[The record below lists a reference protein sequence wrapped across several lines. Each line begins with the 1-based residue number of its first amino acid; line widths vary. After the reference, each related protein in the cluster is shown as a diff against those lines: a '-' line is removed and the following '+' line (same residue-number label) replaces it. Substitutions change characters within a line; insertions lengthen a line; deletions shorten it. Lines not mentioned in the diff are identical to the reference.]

1 MNESQSDLIISSE
14 PKLSRYIKLCVF
26 GILEI
31 PSVLI
36 SIYILYKF
44 YCFPQYRNRLNNHPI
59 IGLILISFIETT
71 SELPIALQ
79 YLRLG
84 YVKPNKYGFCLFWI
98 WYNFSL
104 QTTNLTLM
112 TWTSIQRHILIFH
125 SNWLQTSIGKL
136 KWHYIPLIFSVTYIP
151 IFYFSCII
159 IYQCQNYFD
168 YSALLCGS
176 ICYNSVTWLS
186 TYDWTVDL
194 LIPSLAIPLLS
205 ISLLLRVLIQAKKMK
220 RSLNWRSTRKMTIQL
235 VAISILYLIFWFPLA
250 LVSLIRIYFIQTFLQ
265 DPTDYYLNYTPYMV
279 QLLMPFVC
287 IACLPEIW
295 PKNNR
300 VHITQTVQRA
310 I

>member
-14 PKLSRYIKLCVF
+14 PKLCRYIKLCVF

-36 SIYILYKF
+36 SLYILYKF
-44 YCFPQYRNRLNNHPI
+44 SCFPQYRSRLNNHPI
-59 IGLILISFIETT
+59 IGLIIISFIETT
-71 SELPIALQ
+71 TELPIALQ

-125 SNWLQTSIGKL
+125 SNWVQTSIGRL

-159 IYQCQNYFD
+159 LYQCENYFD
-168 YSALLCGS
+168 YSSLLCGS

-194 LIPSLAIPLLS
+194 LIPSVAIPLLS
-205 ISLLLRVLIQAKKMK
+205 ITLLIRVLIQAKKMK

-235 VAISILYLIFWFPLA
+235 VAISILYLIFWFPLS

-265 DPTDYYLNYTPYMV
+265 DLTDYYLNYTPYMV